1 MSSLL
6 YSLGRWSFRNRRRV
20 LALWALVLV
29 LAGGA
34 TLLLNRGTDSAVS
47 IPGTES
53 QNALDRLA
61 NTFPEVSGGNAQI
74 VIVAAK
80 GRLVTDDDYRSGIA
94 TELSAVEKVDGVD
107 TATSPYSTTVKGSI
121 SDDRRAAVVSVQLT
135 EDSNH
140 VTEETRE
147 ALLATKAG
155 FLKQLP
161 AGTTA
166 AVGGGVFAT
175 QDSGGSLTEAAGVV
189 IAFFVLFV
197 VFRSFR
203 AAGMPLLAAVLGV
216 GVSVLLIYAATAFGG
231 ITSTAPALA
240 VMLGLAVGIDYSLF
254 LISRYQELLRNGVA
268 PDDAAPQATATAGS
282 AVVFAGITVVI
293 ALVGLSIAGIPFLA
307 VMGVAAAG
315 SVALSVTIALTL
327 TPALLGFAGA
337 HLSPS
342 RRSVERAAS
351 REAKLQRA
359 GRARTGLALR
369 WVRTIT
375 RVPIVTV
382 LVVVAALGALAT
394 PALTLQ
400 LGIPDAGSK
409 PTDSSARQTYDLISD
424 HFGPGVNGP
433 LIVTGTIV
441 QSNDPV
447 KLMND
452 IGDEIRAMPG
462 VQSVPLATPNRT
474 ADTGIVQVVP
484 TTGPNDAETATLIKA
499 IRAKHDHF
507 EQKYG
512 VDLSVT
518 GAAAVG
524 IDISDKLAGALL
536 PFGAFVVGLS
546 FILLMIVFRS
556 IAVPIKATL
565 GYLLSVVAAF
575 GVVSAVFE
583 RGVGAAQMGVTPGIV
598 VSFLPI
604 LLMGI
609 LFGLAMDYE
618 LFLVSRM
625 REEYVHSG
633 GDAHA
638 AIERGFV
645 GSSKVVTAAALIMFS
660 VFASFVPGGQGA
672 IQQVGVGLAAGV
684 LIDAFIVRMTLVP
697 AVLAL
702 LGSRAWWLPRWLDRL
717 LPDLDVEGES
727 IRHELELADWPG
739 QDVAIAARGLRLDRP
754 GDNDGEAIF
763 SGVEVVVPWGGVFVV
778 ESADHARSTALLL
791 TLAGRIKPDAGDLK
805 VVGDVLPNRAGA
817 ARRRIGIAL
826 LSGAEDPAGAVREAL
841 HPRARL
847 VVIDGLDTVLE
858 PEARAAIGELIDTA
872 ASRASAAGSPLTLV
886 VSTAQVPRVVELLP
900 TARQPLSRLTVPAP
914 SPALASARHTMKEV
928 ASL

>member
-20 LALWALVLV
+20 LLLWVLVLA

-34 TLLLNRGTDSAVS
+34 TGLLNRGTDSVIS

-53 QNALDRLA
+53 QNALDTLA

-74 VIVAAK
+74 VVVAAE
-80 GRLVTDDDYRSGIA
+80 GDRVTDPDYRSGIA
-94 TELSAVEKVDGVD
+94 AALPDVEDVEGVD
-107 TATSPYSTTVKGSI
+107 TATSPFSTDTTG
-121 SDDRRAAVVSVQLT
+121 AVSEDATAGIVSVQLV

-140 VTEETRE
+140 VTDETRT
-147 ALLATKAG
+147 ALLATKAA
-155 FLKQLP
+155 FARELP
-161 AGTTA
+161 AGATV
-166 AVGGGVFAT
+166 AVGGSIFAT
-175 QDSGGSLTEAAGVV
+175 QESGGSLTEGIGVIV
-189 IAFFVLFV
+189 AFFVLFL

-216 GVSVLLIYAATAFGG
+216 GISILLIYAATVFGG
-231 ITSTAPALA
+231 ISSTAPALA
-240 VMLGLAVGIDYSLF
+240 LMLGLAVGIDYSLF
-254 LISRYQELLRNGVA
+254 LICRYQELLRDGVS

-293 ALVGLSIAGIPFLA
+293 ALVGLSIAGIPFLT

-315 SVALSVTIALTL
+315 AVALSVTIALTL
-327 TPALLGFAGA
+327 TPALLGFAGS
-337 HLSPS
+337 HLYPS
-342 RRSVERAAS
+342 RRSVERAA
-351 REAKLQRA
+351 RRDAARRRA
-359 GRARTGLALR
+359 GRTSTGLARR
-369 WVRTIT
+369 WVRIIT
-375 RVPIVTV
+375 RYPILTV
-382 LVVVAALGALAT
+382 LAVIAALGALAT

-409 PTDSSARQTYDLISD
+409 PADNSARQAYDLISD
-424 HFGPGVNGP
+424 RFGPGVNGP

-447 KLMND
+447 TLMNR
-452 IGDEIRAMPG
+452 IGAEIRQIPG
-462 VQSVPLATPNRT
+462 VQSVPLSTPNRT

-484 TTGPNDAETATLIKA
+484 TTGPNDPETATLITA
-499 IRAKHDHF
+499 IRAQHDHF

-512 VDLSVT
+512 VDLAVT

-524 IDISDKLAGALL
+524 IDISDKLGGALI

-546 FILLMIVFRS
+546 FVLLMIVFRS
-556 IAVPIKATL
+556 IAVPVKATL

-583 RGVGAAQMGVTPGIV
+583 QGVGAAQIGATPGIV

-618 LFLVSRM
+618 LFLVSRI
-625 REEYVHSG
+625 REEYVQTG

-638 AIERGFV
+638 AIERGFI
-645 GSSKVVTAAALIMFS
+645 GSSKVVTAAAAIMFS
-660 VFASFVPGGQGA
+660 VFASFVPGGEGA

-684 LIDAFIVRMTLVP
+684 VIDAFVVRMTLVP

-702 LGSRAWWLPRWLDRL
+702 LGRRAWWLPRWLDRL
-717 LPDLDVEGES
+717 LPDFDVEGES
-727 IRHELELADWPG
+727 IRHELDLATWPG
-739 QDVAIAARGLRLDRP
+739 EEVAVAARDLRLD
-754 GDNDGEAIF
+754 GDGQAIF
-763 SGVEVVVPWGGVFVV
+763 SGVDLVVPWGGVFVV

-791 TLAGRIKPDAGDLK
+791 TIAGRIKPDAGDLK
-805 VVGDVLPNRAGA
+805 VVGEVLPNRAGS

-826 LSGAEDPAGAVREAL
+826 LTGADDPVAEVREAL

-847 VVIDGLDTVLE
+847 VVIDGLDTVLD
-858 PEARAAIGELIDTA
+858 PEARTAVAELIAATA
-872 ASRASAAGSPLTLV
+872 GRARAAGAPLTLV
-886 VSTAQVPRVVELLP
+886 VSTAQAPRVLELLP
-900 TARQPLSRLTVPAP
+900 TARQPLSHLAVPAP
-914 SPALASARHTMKEV
+914 AIAPDSAPETRKAVT
-928 ASL
+928 AR